1 MKLNLGLDTKESS
14 ATNDT
19 SSLNI
24 PLPSTEEE
32 SPTIEPTINRNAF
45 IYESGGLT
53 PPPDVL
59 TRKASAS
66 ISSNLRPADRKGSG
80 RDGSAIGSSTDLETT
95 QGSNPGSLQEDK
107 IPAKQENKPL
117 QTEPAKKT
125 EEDISVSKKEAPV
138 RILWI
143 PERDRSATVA
153 GSTNYVAGSITK
165 RRDVKYTK
173 KSDKPFAN
181 TGRDACSIDMG
192 QRDKTVDRIRHMDHY
207 GSLQTLENDV
217 LFERDA
223 STVPSRNNIG
233 TTINVLTPSTA
244 ENGPARKDSLRRKV
258 RKGALEAESL
268 PKVEKLKQRQNSWSV
283 KKKGGLT
290 TMTPNI
296 PINKEKT
303 LLKKT
308 QEISRALNLT
318 GAAMTSMMS
327 GERTPSS
334 MKKNIENRPTS
345 PPKVA
350 KVKVAQDLTRRQNSL
365 LATYKTPTKDMN
377 ELASVL
383 PSIRQ
388 EIRKTKTTFV
398 SQAEKLLQVRN
409 EAAFTN
415 TTTGNMMPHPPPSR
429 FTKA

>member
-1 MKLNLGLDTKESS
+1 VKLNLGLEKKESS

-19 SSLNI
+19 SNLNI

-32 SPTIEPTINRNAF
+32 SPTIEPSINKNTF
-45 IYESGGLT
+45 LYEAGGLT

-59 TRKASAS
+59 TRKASAA

-80 RDGSAIGSSTDLETT
+80 RDASAIGSSTDLETT
-95 QGSNPGSLQEDK
+95 QGSNPGSLQE
-107 IPAKQENKPL
+107 NKPL

-125 EEDISVSKKEAPV
+125 EEDMASKNQAPV

-173 KSDKPFAN
+173 KSEKPFSN

-192 QRDKTVDRIRHMDHY
+192 HGGKAVDRIRHLDHY

-217 LFERDA
+217 LFEREA
-223 STVPSRNNIG
+223 STVPSRNMLG

-244 ENGPARKDSLRRKV
+244 ENMKNGEGNSGPARKDSLRRKV

-268 PKVEKLKQRQNSWSV
+268 PKVEKLKQRQSSWSV

-318 GAAMTSMMS
+318 GAAMTLMMS
-327 GERTPSS
+327 G
-334 MKKNIENRPTS
+334 N
-345 PPKVA
+345 
-350 KVKVAQDLTRRQNSL
+350 
-365 LATYKTPTKDMN
+365 
-377 ELASVL
+377 
-383 PSIRQ
+383 
-388 EIRKTKTTFV
+388 
-398 SQAEKLLQVRN
+398 
-409 EAAFTN
+409 
-415 TTTGNMMPHPPPSR
+415 
-429 FTKA
+429 